1 MIIHPSIHFCL
12 FFEFSPSDFELS
24 GFIIYRDKPNI
35 FTQHFHACRPFFFFF
50 FFGNTHCGK
59 EKVLQLNEG
68 KTILPNVSWSSMD
81 SFVVRP
87 GRMSYN
93 LFWQFNGI
101 PLYVESNSIN
111 TYNTLI
117 LYYRKAYY

>member
-1 MIIHPSIHFCL
+1 
-12 FFEFSPSDFELS
+12 
-24 GFIIYRDKPNI
+24 
-35 FTQHFHACRPFFFFF
+35 
-50 FFGNTHCGK
+50 
-59 EKVLQLNEG
+59 
-68 KTILPNVSWSSMD
+68 MD